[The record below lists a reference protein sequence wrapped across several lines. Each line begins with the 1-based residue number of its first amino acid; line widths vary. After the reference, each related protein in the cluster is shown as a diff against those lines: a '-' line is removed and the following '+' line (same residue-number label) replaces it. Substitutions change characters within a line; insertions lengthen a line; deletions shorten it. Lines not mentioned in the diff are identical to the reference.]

1 VPSLSDYLSQEL
13 TEPLPTKGGGVL
25 RTIKDAYDY
34 FEALPLHR
42 ASRPHW
48 QSASA
53 AILEEA
59 DVAEVTGDVKFAL
72 VLDDELDFDR
82 LGLRD
87 V

>member
-1 VPSLSDYLSQEL
+1 MLALLCQASATASCADR
-13 TEPLPTKGGGVL
+13 EPLPTKGGGVL

-59 DVAEVTGDVKFAL
+59 DVAEVTGGVSLSSPWCLTMSLILIA
-72 VLDDELDFDR
+72 
-82 LGLRD
+82 
-87 V
+87 